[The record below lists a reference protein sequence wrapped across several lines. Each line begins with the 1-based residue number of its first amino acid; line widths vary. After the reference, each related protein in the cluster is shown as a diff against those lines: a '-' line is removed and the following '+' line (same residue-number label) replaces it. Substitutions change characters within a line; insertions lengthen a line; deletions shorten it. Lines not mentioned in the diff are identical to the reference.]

1 MTALTGRYEMYGM
14 DSKSGSTEMKLLR
27 VDMGTERIQS
37 EDVAEHY
44 ALLGG
49 RGLIAALLLAELEPA
64 CDPQGPDNR
73 LVICNGLL
81 AGTLAASSGRI
92 SVGGKSPLTG
102 TIKEANAGGTA
113 GLALVRL
120 GFRGIVVSGESERL
134 KVLVIGPEGARLEDA
149 PELALRGTYDTCDML
164 RARYGDDISILC
176 IGPAGER
183 RYLNS
188 SVQVTDRE
196 GRPAR
201 AAARGGLGGVMGA
214 RGLKA
219 VVLQGGKEKP
229 VFADAPRFRA
239 ASKAY
244 MQALRKHPMTGNIL
258 TRFGTASLV
267 GAVNEMGAM
276 PTRNYSSGSFEG
288 AAALSGE
295 HMAELQTGRKGSMTH
310 ACQTGCPI
318 SCSNVYNGPDGKYL
332 TSGMEYETIALNGS
346 NLSIDDIDVVALI
359 DRLCDDAGLDT
370 METGATLGV
379 AAEAGLLSYGDSA
392 RVLELIRQMAAGTPL
407 GMELGQGTERFGKS
421 MGVTRIPVVKRQ
433 ALAGYDPRALK
444 GTGVTCATS
453 PMGADHT
460 AGNAIGMPGVDP
472 LSPHGQVEVSRGCQ
486 QVMALFDSLGM
497 CIFAGM
503 PADNPEVFGLLGEML
518 AGVYGGDWP
527 PERLLGLGTETLL
540 RERRF
545 NLLAGIGEEED
556 DVPPFMRTEELKP
569 HDAVFDVPREELKKV
584 FDFAAS
590 GQGNQPG

>member
-1 MTALTGRYEMYGM
+1 
-14 DSKSGSTEMKLLR
+14 MKLLR

-113 GLALVRL
+113 GLALARL

-288 AAALSGE
+288 ARGAF
-295 HMAELQTGRKGSMTH
+295 RRTH
-310 ACQTGCPI
+310 G
-318 SCSNVYNGPDGKYL
+318 
-332 TSGMEYETIALNGS
+332 
-346 NLSIDDIDVVALI
+346 
-359 DRLCDDAGLDT
+359 
-370 METGATLGV
+370 
-379 AAEAGLLSYGDSA
+379 
-392 RVLELIRQMAAGTPL
+392 
-407 GMELGQGTERFGKS
+407 
-421 MGVTRIPVVKRQ
+421 
-433 ALAGYDPRALK
+433 
-444 GTGVTCATS
+444 
-453 PMGADHT
+453 
-460 AGNAIGMPGVDP
+460 
-472 LSPHGQVEVSRGCQ
+472 
-486 QVMALFDSLGM
+486 
-497 CIFAGM
+497 
-503 PADNPEVFGLLGEML
+503 
-518 AGVYGGDWP
+518 
-527 PERLLGLGTETLL
+527 
-540 RERRF
+540 
-545 NLLAGIGEEED
+545 
-556 DVPPFMRTEELKP
+556 
-569 HDAVFDVPREELKKV
+569 
-584 FDFAAS
+584 
-590 GQGNQPG
+590 

>member
-102 TIKEANAGGTA
+102 TIKEANA
-113 GLALVRL
+113 
-120 GFRGIVVSGESERL
+120 
-134 KVLVIGPEGARLEDA
+134 GARLEDA

-244 MQALRKHPMTGNIL
+244 MQALRKHPMTGN
-258 TRFGTASLV
+258 RV
-267 GAVNEMGAM
+267 
-276 PTRNYSSGSFEG
+276 SG
-288 AAALSGE
+288 
-295 HMAELQTGRKGSMTH
+295 R
-310 ACQTGCPI
+310 
-318 SCSNVYNGPDGKYL
+318 SCK
-332 TSGMEYETIALNGS
+332 
-346 NLSIDDIDVVALI
+346 
-359 DRLCDDAGLDT
+359 
-370 METGATLGV
+370 
-379 AAEAGLLSYGDSA
+379 
-392 RVLELIRQMAAGTPL
+392 
-407 GMELGQGTERFGKS
+407 
-421 MGVTRIPVVKRQ
+421 
-433 ALAGYDPRALK
+433 
-444 GTGVTCATS
+444 
-453 PMGADHT
+453 
-460 AGNAIGMPGVDP
+460 
-472 LSPHGQVEVSRGCQ
+472 
-486 QVMALFDSLGM
+486 
-497 CIFAGM
+497 
-503 PADNPEVFGLLGEML
+503 
-518 AGVYGGDWP
+518 
-527 PERLLGLGTETLL
+527 
-540 RERRF
+540 
-545 NLLAGIGEEED
+545 
-556 DVPPFMRTEELKP
+556 
-569 HDAVFDVPREELKKV
+569 
-584 FDFAAS
+584 
-590 GQGNQPG
+590 

>member
-1 MTALTGRYEMYGM
+1 
-14 DSKSGSTEMKLLR
+14 MKLLR
-27 VDMGTERIQS
+27 VNMSAGEISCGKLDERCR
-37 EDVAEHY
+37 
-44 ALLGG
+44 LLGG
-49 RGLIAALLLAELEPA
+49 RGLISALLLDEMDPA
-64 CDPQGPDNR
+64 CDPEGPDNR
-73 LVICNGLL
+73 LIICNGLL
-81 AGTLAASSGRI
+81 AGTLAASSGRLSI
-92 SVGGKSPLTG
+92 GGKSPLTG
-102 TIKEANAGGTA
+102 TIKESNAGGTA
-113 GLALVRL
+113 GLALARL
-120 GFRGIVVSGESERL
+120 GLRGIVVSGASESL
-134 KVLVIGPEGARLEDA
+134 KTLVIGPEGARLEDA
-149 PELALRGTYDTCDML
+149 SDLALRGTYDSCDAL
-164 RARYGDDISILC
+164 RARYGEESSIIC

-188 SVQVTDRE
+188 SIQVTDRE
-196 GRPAR
+196 GHPTR

-219 VVLQGGKEKP
+219 VVLLEGKVKP

-244 MQALRKHPMTGNIL
+244 IQALRAHPMTGNIL
-258 TRFGTASLV
+258 TKFGTASLV

-276 PTRNYSSGSFEG
+276 PTRNYSSGNFEG

-295 HMAELQTGRKGSMTH
+295 HMAELQAERNGNMTH

-318 SCSNVYNGPDGKYL
+318 ACSNVYNGPDGKYL

-346 NLSIDDIDVVALI
+346 NLSIDDMDVVALI

-370 METGATLGV
+370 METGATIGV
-379 AAEAGLLSYGDSA
+379 AAEAGLLSYGDGT

-407 GMELGQGTERFGKS
+407 GLELGQGTERFGKS
-421 MGVTRIPVVKRQ
+421 LGVSRLPVVKRQ

-460 AGNAIGMPGVDP
+460 AGNTIGMPGLDP
-472 LSPHGQVEVSRGCQ
+472 LSPEGQVEASRGNQ

-503 PADNPEVFGLLGEML
+503 PAADPEVFGLVGEML
-518 AGVYGGDWP
+518 AGVYGGEWTPD
-527 PERLLGLGTETLL
+527 RVIALGAEALL

-545 NLLAGIGEEED
+545 NELAGITEDED
-556 DVPPFMRTEELKP
+556 DVPAFMRTEELKP
-569 HDAVFDVPREELKKV
+569 HNAVFDVPREELARV
-584 FDFAAS
+584 FDFS
-590 GQGNQPG
+590 GADGGD